1 MHFRQLGRLASI
13 GAISLCPL
21 TTALAASDASNLESD
36 FETQLALQIVNDY
49 RQLRSSCNDQK
60 DQERKMCYYRLRIG
74 LWDYKEA
81 KKTLEYNGIRT
92 NTSTQVAHS
101 L

>member
-1 MHFRQLGRLASI
+1 MQLRQLAGPTFLCALFFCTSILAFHTE
-13 GAISLCPL
+13 AN
-21 TTALAASDASNLESD
+21 AASKAD
-36 FETQLALQIVNDY
+36 FETQLAVQIVNEY

-60 DQERKMCYYRLRIG
+60 EHSRKMCYYRLRIG

-81 KKTLEYNGIRT
+81 KKTLAQKGIKT
-92 NTSTQVAHS
+92 SNSTQVAHS

>member
-1 MHFRQLGRLASI
+1 MHVHQLARLFTI
-13 GAISLCPL
+13 GALSLCSL
-21 TTALAASDASNLESD
+21 TTALAASDASDSKPD

-60 DQERKMCYYRLRIG
+60 EHERKMCYYRLRIG

-81 KKTLEYNGIRT
+81 KKTLADKGIRT